1 MHVPSIAGVLW
12 EGPIVGSQL
21 LAHCAGG
28 SSYCGGVQVAPGLCV
43 AGMAVAQDREI
54 LRRAGVTHVV
64 NCVGML
70 PPATP
75 FAGELQYLVLHL
87 LGGCP
92 CLRTTSM
99 ASTTLVRQAPEQDL
113 LGANMK

>member
-1 MHVPSIAGVLW
+1 M
-12 EGPIVGSQL
+12 
-21 LAHCAGG
+21 
-28 SSYCGGVQVAPGLCV
+28 APGLCV
-43 AGMAVAQDREI
+43 AGLAVAQDRQI

-99 ASTTLVRQAPEQDL
+99 AFANPACQLNKQD
-113 LGANMK
+113 

>member
-1 MHVPSIAGVLW
+1 MACFSGA
-12 EGPIVGSQL
+12 
-21 LAHCAGG
+21 
-28 SSYCGGVQVAPGLCV
+28 QVAPGLCV
-43 AGMAVAQDREI
+43 AGLAVAQDREI

-87 LGGCP
+87 LGEWPLVG
-92 CLRTTSM
+92 TT
-99 ASTTLVRQAPEQDL
+99 
-113 LGANMK
+113 